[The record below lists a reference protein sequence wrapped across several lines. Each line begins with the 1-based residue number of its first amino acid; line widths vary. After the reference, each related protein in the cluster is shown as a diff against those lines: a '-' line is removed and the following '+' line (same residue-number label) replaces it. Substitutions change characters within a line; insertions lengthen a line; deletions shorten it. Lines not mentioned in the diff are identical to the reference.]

1 MIKNMSFKN
10 SFEQSAK
17 EYLGLQGGLS
27 TPGNKATTV
36 FTSGILEVDGA
47 LGRHVQIGAD
57 SANTTYVDF
66 KSRDGG
72 LSDYDSRIISQFG
85 STGSTAGEGTMSVQ
99 ADVLQVLTTNGMRV
113 GSITAPSFKLDFG
126 KVDMGGSLNSQVP
139 VVFTVGLFAT
149 SPYVFLTIVSPITNE
164 ANAQPVFVESLTS
177 AGFNA
182 QFIGTPNSTGVGTF
196 CNWLAL
202 GV

>member
-17 EYLGLQGGLS
+17 EYLGLQGGVS
-27 TPGNKATTV
+27 SPGNKPTTV
-36 FTSGILEVDGA
+36 FTTGILEVDGA
-47 LGRHVQIGAD
+47 LGRKVQLGAD
-57 SANTTYVDF
+57 STNNAYVDF

-72 LSDYDSRIISQFG
+72 LADYDSRIISGGG
-85 STGSTAGEGTMSVQ
+85 SVGSTAGEATLSAQ
-99 ADVLQVLTTNGMRV
+99 ASLFQVLCPIKL
-113 GSITAPSFKLDFG
+113 GSDSAPSFKLDFG
-126 KVDMGGSLNSQVP
+126 SVVMAGTLNAQTP

-149 SPYVFLTIVSPITNE
+149 NPYVFLTIVSPITNE
-164 ANAQPVFVESLTS
+164 ANAQPVFVESLTP

-182 QFIGTPNSTGVGTF
+182 QFIGTPNSTAPGTL

>member
-17 EYLGLQGGLS
+17 EYLGLQGGVS
-27 TPGNKATTV
+27 AGKPTTV

-47 LGRHVQIGAD
+47 SGRKVQMGAD
-57 SANTTYVDF
+57 SSNSAYLDF

-72 LSDYDSRIISQFG
+72 LADYDSRIISQFG
-85 STGSTAGEGTMSVQ
+85 STGSTAGEGVLSVQ
-99 ADVLQVLTTNGMRV
+99 ADVLQVLTTEGMRV
-113 GSITAPSFKLDFG
+113 GSITAPSFKLDYG
-126 KVDMGGSLNSQVP
+126 AVNMGGSLNSQVP

-149 SPYVFLTIVSPITNE
+149 NPYVFLTIVSPITNE
-164 ANAQPVFVESLTS
+164 ANAQPVFVESLTT

-182 QFIGTPNSTGVGTF
+182 QYIGTPNSTGAGTL
-196 CNWLAL
+196 CNWLAI